1 MVHMHN
7 TLSEYAVSTLNIM
20 KVLDKIW
27 GFVKLKL
34 LILRVRGMIR
44 PHKIPRDC
52 IEGMSLGRDNWFRLG
67 IAYRKG
73 WVLLTVVLRT
83 LNSECVIYL

>member
-1 MVHMHN
+1 MHN

-67 IAYRKG
+67 VAYQRGFWYNKG
-73 WVLLTVVLRT
+73 ESIVKGGFF
-83 LNSECVIYL
+83 SPSC